1 VDPKI
6 KNYLGW
12 TMIVVMIIVGFSF
25 AKWVGS
31 YSKSID
37 PSALRSFNVS
47 ADEKVI
53 AIPDVAQFTFS
64 VISQGGLD
72 IAKLQQDNVGKTNK
86 IISYLKS
93 SGIKEEDIK
102 TESFN
107 LEPRYQYFSCPRDG
121 GPCPPSEIVGYSVNQ
136 TVSVKSRDFNKSG
149 EILAGVVQNGA
160 NSVSQLSF
168 TIDDPTELQNKARE
182 KAIEKAREKAKA
194 IAKAGGFSLG
204 QLISI
209 SEDGIMPF
217 YDKTVSLEAYG
228 RGGGGTL
235 PAPSIEPGSQE
246 VTVNVTLRYEIR

>member
-1 VDPKI
+1 MM
-6 KNYLGW
+6 G
-12 TMIVVMIIVGFSF
+12 VMIFVGFSF
-25 AKWVGS
+25 PKWVGS

-37 PSALRSFNVS
+37 PSAIRSFNVS

-149 EILAGVVQNGA
+149 E
-160 NSVSQLSF
+160 
-168 TIDDPTELQNKARE
+168 
-182 KAIEKAREKAKA
+182 
-194 IAKAGGFSLG
+194 
-204 QLISI
+204 
-209 SEDGIMPF
+209 
-217 YDKTVSLEAYG
+217 
-228 RGGGGTL
+228 
-235 PAPSIEPGSQE
+235 
-246 VTVNVTLRYEIR
+246 